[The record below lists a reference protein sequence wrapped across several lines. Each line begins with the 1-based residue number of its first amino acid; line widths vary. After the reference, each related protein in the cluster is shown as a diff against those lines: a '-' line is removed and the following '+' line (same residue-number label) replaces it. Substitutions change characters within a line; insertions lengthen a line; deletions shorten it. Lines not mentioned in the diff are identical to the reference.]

1 MRKTFA
7 SALILT
13 LAGALGTSAAFAGPD
28 SGITPAIPSD
38 AMTKDKL
45 MSHQVVGPEG
55 ENFGDVS
62 NVIMDARGKPT
73 HLVVKTGG
81 KEVLLPM
88 ADVTLLGDTVR
99 ANKSV
104 GDFKSLP
111 EYRAIASP

>member
-13 LAGALGTSAAFAGPD
+13 LAAALGPSAVFAAPD
-28 SGITPAIPSD
+28 AGITPAIPSD

-45 MSHQVVGPEG
+45 MSHQVVGQEG

-62 NVIMDARGKPT
+62 NVIMDAQGNPT

-81 KEVLLPM
+81 KEVLLPV
-88 ADVTLLGDTVR
+88 ADVTVLGDTVR
-99 ANKSV
+99 VNKSV
-104 GDFKSLP
+104 DDFKKLP
-111 EYRAIASP
+111 EYRGSASP